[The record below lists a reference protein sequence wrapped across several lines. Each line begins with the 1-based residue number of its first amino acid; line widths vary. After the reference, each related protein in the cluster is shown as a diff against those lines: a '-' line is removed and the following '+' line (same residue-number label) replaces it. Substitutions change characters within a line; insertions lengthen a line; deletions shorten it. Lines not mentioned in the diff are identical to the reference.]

1 MTSPSQHLTS
11 PLAGEAGTRGEP
23 GERGA
28 PQTPASAGAT
38 LLPNP
43 SPAGGEGLESDAI
56 RFVLDGEMVEVAD
69 VAPTTTVLEWLRE
82 HRQRSGTKEGCAE
95 GDCGACT
102 VVLGEL
108 DANGDMR
115 YRAINSCIRFLPTI
129 DGKELVTVESLADG
143 DKLHPVQQA
152 MVDRHAS
159 QCGFCTPGFVMS
171 LFALYQQQPT
181 ASREEVVEA
190 LAGNL
195 CRCTGYRPIIDAGC
209 AIGAYPDPSLW
220 SREQAQNPSHRRA
233 LRSLQRDRAL
243 ELPGFVAPR
252 CLDELARAVQ
262 AHPDALLLAGGT
274 DIGLWVT
281 KHLREPARIIYIG
294 EVRELQN
301 VETRGD
307 GTLRIGAAVTLT
319 DAWHAIVA
327 RVPELAELAQ
337 RFASPPVRNS
347 GTLVGNIANGS
358 PIGDAMPA
366 LIALDAT
373 IELRLGNATRTLPLE
388 AFYLDYMKKDLARG
402 EFVVAVNLPMPNAT
416 TRVASYKLSKRIDQD
431 ISAVCAAFAVEVVDR
446 RIVAAR
452 IACGGMAAIP
462 ARAKRAE
469 AALTGQPFDEAA
481 FAAAAKALA
490 EDFKP
495 LSDMRASAA
504 YRLQGAQ
511 NLLRRFHL
519 EHAAH
524 QVLRTHDAEVSA

>member
-1 MTSPSQHLTS
+1 MSD
-11 PLAGEAGTRGEP
+11 P
-23 GERGA
+23 G
-28 PQTPASAGAT
+28 AS
-38 LLPNP
+38 
-43 SPAGGEGLESDAI
+43 AI
-56 RFVLDGEMVEVAD
+56 RFVLDGEIVEVAD
-69 VAPTTTVLEWLRE
+69 AAPTTTVLEWLRE
-82 HRQRSGTKEGCAE
+82 HRYRTGTKEGCAE

-108 DANGDMR
+108 EGSGGGARMR
-115 YRAINSCIRFLPTI
+115 YRAINSCIRFLPTV

-171 LFALYQQQPT
+171 LFALYQNDALYQQQES
-181 ASREEVVEA
+181 ANREEVVEA

-209 AIGAYPDPSLW
+209 AMAAYPTPSRW
-220 SREQAQNPSHRRA
+220 SRAQAQEATHRDV
-233 LRSLQRDRAL
+233 LCSLQRDHAL

-252 CLDELARAVQ
+252 SVDELARTLQ
-262 AHPDALLLAGGT
+262 AQPEALLLAGGT

-281 KHLREPARIIYIG
+281 KHLRELPRIIYIG
-294 EVRELQN
+294 EVVELQCIEN
-301 VETRGD
+301 RD
-307 GTLRIGAAVTLT
+307 GALRIGAAVPLT
-319 DAWHAIVA
+319 DAWSAIVA
-327 RVPELAELAQ
+327 RVPTLAELAQ
-337 RFASPPVRNS
+337 RFASTPVRNS

-366 LIALDAT
+366 LIALGAT
-373 IELRLGNATRTLPLE
+373 VELRRGDATRTLPLE
-388 AFYLDYMKKDLARG
+388 ALYLDYMKKDLARG
-402 EFVVAVNLPMPNAT
+402 EFVVAVNVPVPRAA

-431 ISAVCAAFAVEVVDR
+431 ISAVCAAFAVEVADE

-452 IACGGMAAIP
+452 LALGGMAAIP

-469 AALTGQPFDEAA
+469 AALVGKPFDESA
-481 FAAAAKALA
+481 FAAAANALT

-504 YRLQGAQ
+504 YRLRGAQ

-519 EHAAH
+519 EHVAK
-524 QVLRTHDAEVSA
+524 QKLRTHAAEVSA

>member
-1 MTSPSQHLTS
+1 MSD
-11 PLAGEAGTRGEP
+11 P
-23 GERGA
+23 G
-28 PQTPASAGAT
+28 AS
-38 LLPNP
+38 
-43 SPAGGEGLESDAI
+43 AI
-56 RFVLDGEMVEVAD
+56 RFVLDDEIVEVSDA
-69 VAPTTTVLEWLRE
+69 APTTTVLEWLRE
-82 HRQRSGTKEGCAE
+82 HRHRTGTKEGCAE

-108 DANGDMR
+108 DRGIDGGARMR

-171 LFALYQQQPT
+171 LFALYQQQEN
-181 ASREEVVEA
+181 ANREEVVEA

-209 AIGAYPDPSLW
+209 AMAAYPAPAHW
-220 SREQAQNPSHRRA
+220 SREQAQDPARRDA
-233 LRSLQRDRAL
+233 LRSLQRDRTL
-243 ELPGFVAPR
+243 QLPGFIAPR
-252 CLDELARAVQ
+252 SLDEFAQAMQ

-281 KHLREPARIIYIG
+281 KHLRELPTLVYIG

-301 VETRGD
+301 IETRAD
-307 GTLRIGAAVTLT
+307 DSLRIGAAVSLT
-319 DAWHAIVA
+319 DAWNVIVA
-327 RVPELAELAQ
+327 RVPVLAELAQ

-358 PIGDAMPA
+358 PIGDVMPV
-366 LIALDAT
+366 LIALGAT
-373 IELRLGNATRTLPLE
+373 IELRRGEATRTLALE
-388 AFYLDYMKKDLARG
+388 DFYLDYMKKDLARG
-402 EFVVAVNLPMPNAT
+402 EFVVAVNVPMPSAA

-431 ISAVCAAFAVEVVDR
+431 ISAVCAAFTIEVADG

-452 IACGGMAAIP
+452 LAWGGMAAIP

-469 AALTGQPFDEAA
+469 AALVGKLFDESA
-481 FAAAAKALA
+481 FAAAANALA
-490 EDFKP
+490 ADFKP

-511 NLLRRFHL
+511 NLLRRFQL
-519 EHAAH
+519 EHVAK
-524 QVLRTHDAEVSA
+524 QTLRTHDAEVSA

>member
-1 MTSPSQHLTS
+1 MGDR
-11 PLAGEAGTRGEP
+11 AA
-23 GERGA
+23 
-28 PQTPASAGAT
+28 
-38 LLPNP
+38 N
-43 SPAGGEGLESDAI
+43 AI
-56 RFVLDGEMVEVAD
+56 RFVLDGEVVEVAD

-82 HRQRSGTKEGCAE
+82 HRRRTGTKEGCAE

-108 DANGDMR
+108 EASGGGARMR

-129 DGKELVTVESLADG
+129 DGRELVTVESLADG

-152 MVDRHAS
+152 MVDHHAS

-171 LFALYQQQPT
+171 LFALYQQRES
-181 ASREEVVEA
+181 ASREEVVDA

-195 CRCTGYRPIIDAGC
+195 CRCTGYRPIVDAGC
-209 AIGAYPDPSLW
+209 AMHGCEAPQRW
-220 SREQAQNPSHRRA
+220 SRAAAQAKERIET
-233 LRSLQRDRAL
+233 LRGLDRATPL
-243 ELPGFVAPR
+243 VLPGFRAPR
-252 CLDELARAVQ
+252 TLDELAALREAD
-262 AHPDALLLAGGT
+262 PEALLLAGGT

-281 KHLREPARIIYIG
+281 KHLRELPRIIYLG
-294 EVRELQN
+294 EVTELQRIEN
-301 VETRGD
+301 NNGK
-307 GTLRIGAAVTLT
+307 LRIGAAVPLT
-319 DAWHAIVA
+319 DAWEAIVA
-327 RVPELAELAQ
+327 NVPALAELAQ

-366 LIALDAT
+366 LIALGASV
-373 IELRLGNATRTLPLE
+373 ELRHGDATRTLALE
-388 AFYLDYMKKDLARG
+388 ALYLDYMKKDLARG
-402 EFVVAVNLPMPNAT
+402 EFVVAVNVPMPAAAI
-416 TRVASYKLSKRIDQD
+416 RVASYKLSKRIDQD
-431 ISAVCAAFAVEVVDR
+431 ISAVCAAFAVEVKDE

-452 IACGGMAAIP
+452 IAYGGMAAIP

-469 AALTGQPFDEAA
+469 AALVGKSFDEAM
-481 FAAAAKALA
+481 FAAAANALA

-519 EHAAH
+519 EHAAK
-524 QVLRTHDAEVSA
+524 QTLRTHEAEVSA